1 MKISKLII
9 ALTFLVVLNFL
20 DLVFTIFMFENH
32 WIVEANP
39 LMNIFL
45 CFSPLSF
52 ALVKLALCYMGV
64 YILYKYREKP
74 ISLHASCFLVVAYI
88 GVLFRHAYIFLII

>member
-1 MKISKLII
+1 MKIKLVI

-39 LMNIFL
+39 LMSIFL
-45 CFSPLSF
+45 CFSPVSF
-52 ALVKLALCYMGV
+52 ASAKLALCYTGV
-64 YILYKYREKP
+64 YILHKYREKP
-74 ISLHASCFLVVAYI
+74 LSLHAAYFVVAAYI
-88 GVLFRHAYIFLII
+88 GVLFRHAYIFLVI